1 MLADGI
7 DVAINAMTQQT
18 QNSYNDYKNYANND
32 KKKILTFNDIT
43 ERYATTLF
51 KQVDVNLDF
60 VLSLVQERIYTAFN
74 IDATTLTDKFQNEIN
89 IFNSVAIIYC
99 VLLGL
104 FVMIYVITKVKIMT
118 KTVEVSTMR
127 LNKAFCFIKE
137 NNLGNQIQSQSGS
150 FIV

>member
-1 MLADGI
+1 MQI
-7 DVAINAMTQQT
+7 V
-18 QNSYNDYKNYANND
+18 
-32 KKKILTFNDIT
+32 KKKNNLTFKDIT

-74 IDATTLTDKFQNEIN
+74 IDANTLTDKFQNEIN
-89 IFNSVAIIYC
+89 IFNSVAIVYC
-99 VLLGL
+99 VLLGF

-150 FIV
+150 FCV